1 MSDSSATRRDFLAGR
16 ALRDEIVAI
25 GQSTGD
31 AMLGEAEEP
40 RREPTSG
47 ATIRLATSAMA
58 TDFAVIL
65 NEAHRDDP
73 RQPLRWA
80 SEALDLIHLLEDQMS
95 VYRPHTEL
103 SQLNRV
109 AASRPVVVEERLFE
123 LLCCAREIWRE
134 TDGCFDPTSGP
145 LIALWRQ
152 CRKEVRLPT
161 EAELAE
167 RLALVGMQHVAF
179 PRSGCERIGERSR
192 AERGNEER
200 GNEEPSNPKRERGA
214 AERGSVE
221 RGSVEHSPSLTLRV
235 TFDRLGVEL
244 NLGSIGKGYAL
255 DRAAEIL
262 NEHELTEWLL
272 QGGHSSVI
280 ARGGHNGLPGWP
292 VGLRNPLLPQR
303 RLGTILLRDQALATS
318 GTAVQH
324 FRFEG
329 KRYGHIIDPR
339 TGWPTDTMLSVTV
352 LAPTAA
358 EADALSTAFF
368 VGGVEIARRYCSNH
382 QSVSALLI
390 PPPVGGQRL
399 EPINIGV
406 SEDALFWND
415 E

>member
-1 MSDSSATRRDFLAGR
+1 MPDSTANRRDFLAGR
-16 ALRDEIVAI
+16 ALRDEIVAV
-25 GQSTGD
+25 GQAAGD
-31 AMLGEAEEP
+31 AILGEPDEP

-47 ATIRLATSAMA
+47 ATVRLATSAMA
-58 TDFAVIL
+58 TNFAVIL

-80 SEALDLIHLLEDQMS
+80 SEALDVVHQLEDQMS

-103 SQLNRV
+103 SQLNQI
-109 AASRPVVVEERLFE
+109 AASRPVQVEERLFE
-123 LLCCAREIWRE
+123 LLCLARDISLE
-134 TDGCFDPTSGP
+134 TDGCFDPTSGQ

-152 CRKEVRLPT
+152 CRTEVRLPT
-161 EAELAE
+161 NAELAE
-167 RLALVGMQHVAF
+167 RLALVGMRHVSFGPNPSPLPLGEGGRRPGEGFEKVVASNQVCF
-179 PRSGCERIGERSR
+179 PHPSPLPKGEGT
-192 AERGNEER
+192 EQDT
-200 GNEEPSNPKRERGA
+200 
-214 AERGSVE
+214 SV
-221 RGSVEHSPSLTLRV
+221 S
-235 TFDRLGVEL
+235 FDRAGVEL

-255 DRAAEIL
+255 DRATEIL
-262 NEHELTEWLL
+262 NEHDLTEWLI
-272 QGGHSSVI
+272 QGGHSSVV

-303 RLGTILLRDQALATS
+303 RLGTILLCDQALATS

-339 TGWPTDTMLSVTV
+339 TGWPVDTMLSVTV

-368 VGGVEIARRYCSNH
+368 VGGVEIAERYCHNH
-382 QSVSALLI
+382 RSVSALLI

-399 EPINIGV
+399 EPVNLGIPP
-406 SEDALFWND
+406 EQLFWND

>member
-1 MSDSSATRRDFLAGR
+1 MDMSDPASSRRDFLAGR
-16 ALRDEIVAI
+16 ALRDEIVVV
-25 GQSTGD
+25 GQTAGD
-31 AMLGEAEEP
+31 AILESAGEP

-47 ATIRLATSAMA
+47 ATVRLATAAMA
-58 TDFAVIL
+58 TDFAVIF
-65 NEAHRDDP
+65 NEALPDDP
-73 RQPLRWA
+73 RQALRWA
-80 SEALDLIHLLEDQMS
+80 SEALDLVHLLEDQMS

-109 AASRPVVVEERLFE
+109 AASRPVQVEERLFE
-123 LLCCAREIWRE
+123 LLCLARDVSLE
-134 TDGCFDPTSGP
+134 TEGCFDPTSGQ

-161 EAELAE
+161 EAEITE
-167 RLALVGMQHVAF
+167 RLALVGMRHVLFEPDCSIAF
-179 PRSGCERIGERSR
+179 D
-192 AERGNEER
+192 
-200 GNEEPSNPKRERGA
+200 
-214 AERGSVE
+214 RGS
-221 RGSVEHSPSLTLRV
+221 
-235 TFDRLGVEL
+235 VEL

-262 NEHELTEWLL
+262 LEHDLTEWLL

-280 ARGGHNGLPGWP
+280 ARGGHNCLPGWP

-303 RLGTILLRDQALATS
+303 RLGTILLCDQALATS

-339 TGWPTDTMLSVTV
+339 IGWPSENLLSVTV

-368 VGGVEIARRYCSNH
+368 VGGVELAERYCSNH
-382 QSVSALLI
+382 RSVSALLI

-406 SEDALFWND
+406 PEESLFWND
-415 E
+415 DTVPRP

>member
-1 MSDSSATRRDFLAGR
+1 MGMGDSSATRRDFLAGR
-16 ALRDEIVAI
+16 VLRDEIVAV
-25 GQSTGD
+25 GEAAGD
-31 AMLGEAEEP
+31 AILGEADKP

-47 ATIRLATSAMA
+47 ATVRLATSAMA

-65 NEAHRDDP
+65 NEALPDDP

-80 SEALDLIHLLEDQMS
+80 SEALDLVHLLEDQMS

-109 AASRPVVVEERLFE
+109 AASRPVTVEERLFE
-123 LLCCAREIWRE
+123 LLCRAREIWRE
-134 TDGCFDPTSGP
+134 TDGCFEPTSGP

-161 EAELAE
+161 ELELAE
-167 RLALVGMQHVAF
+167 RLVLVGMQHVDF
-179 PRSGCERIGERSR
+179 R
-192 AERGNEER
+192 
-200 GNEEPSNPKRERGA
+200 
-214 AERGSVE
+214 
-221 RGSVEHSPSLTLRV
+221 SLTLRV
-235 TFDRLGVEL
+235 GSNERSPDSESQATDVTFDRAGVEL

-255 DRAAEIL
+255 DRAAEVL
-262 NEHELTEWLL
+262 LEHELTEWLI

-280 ARGGHNGLPGWP
+280 ARGGHNGLAGWP

-339 TGWPTDTMLSVTV
+339 TGWPTDDMLSVTV

-368 VGGVEIARRYCSNH
+368 VGGVELAKRYCSNH
-382 QSVSALLI
+382 RSVSALLI
-390 PPPVGGQRL
+390 PPPTGGQRL

-406 SEDALFWND
+406 PNDILFWND

>member
-1 MSDSSATRRDFLAGR
+1 MSDPIPTRRDFLAGR
-16 ALRDEIVAI
+16 ALRDEIVAV
-25 GQSTGD
+25 GQATGD
-31 AMLGEAEEP
+31 AIFGSDDEP
-40 RREPTSG
+40 RREPASG
-47 ATIRLATSAMA
+47 ATVRLATAAMA

-65 NEAHRDDP
+65 NEALPDDP

-80 SEALDLIHLLEDQMS
+80 SEALDVVHLLEDQMS

-103 SQLNRV
+103 SQLNRI
-109 AASRPVVVEERLFE
+109 AASRPVPVEERLFE
-123 LLCCAREIWRE
+123 LLCFARDISLE
-134 TDGCFDPTSGP
+134 TDGCFDPTSGQ

-161 EAELAE
+161 EAEIAE
-167 RLALVGMQHVAF
+167 RLALVGMRHVTFAG
-179 PRSGCERIGERSR
+179 RT
-192 AERGNEER
+192 
-200 GNEEPSNPKRERGA
+200 NPKRERGS
-214 AERGSVE
+214 G
-221 RGSVEHSPSLTLRV
+221 EHSPSLSLRV
-235 TFDRLGVEL
+235 SEDDEPSESTISFDTRGVEL
-244 NLGSIGKGYAL
+244 NLGSIGKGHAL

-280 ARGGHNGLPGWP
+280 ARGRHNGLPGWP
-292 VGLRNPLLPQR
+292 IGLRNPLLPQR

-382 QSVSALLI
+382 RSVSALLI
-390 PPPVGGQRL
+390 PPPAGGQRL
-399 EPINIGV
+399 EPVNLGIPPEQI
-406 SEDALFWND
+406 FWND

>member
-1 MSDSSATRRDFLAGR
+1 MCSSD
-16 ALRDEIVAI
+16 
-25 GQSTGD
+25 
-31 AMLGEAEEP
+31 
-40 RREPTSG
+40 
-47 ATIRLATSAMA
+47 
-58 TDFAVIL
+58 L

-80 SEALDLIHLLEDQMS
+80 SEALDLVHLLEDQMS

-103 SQLNRV
+103 SQLNRM
-109 AASRPVVVEERLFE
+109 AASRPVQVEERLFE
-123 LLCCAREIWRE
+123 LLCLARDISLE
-134 TDGCFDPTSGP
+134 TEGCFDPTSGQ

-167 RLALVGMQHVAF
+167 RLALVGIGHVVF
-179 PRSGCERIGERSR
+179 VQET
-192 AERGNEER
+192 
-200 GNEEPSNPKRERGA
+200 NPKRQRGKAEHTSHENESDELWPGER
-214 AERGSVE
+214 
-221 RGSVEHSPSLTLRV
+221 SPSLTLRV
-235 TFDRLGVEL
+235 GESALSFDRAGVEL
-244 NLGSIGKGYAL
+244 NLGSLGKGYAL

-262 NEHELTEWLL
+262 IEHELTEWLI

-292 VGLRNPLLPQR
+292 IGLRNPLLPQR

-368 VGGVEIARRYCSNH
+368 VGGVEIAERYCSNH
-382 QSVSALLI
+382 PLVSALLI
-390 PPPVGGQRL
+390 PPPANGQRL
-399 EPINIGV
+399 QPINLGISDDV
-406 SEDALFWND
+406 LFWND
-415 E
+415 K

>member
-1 MSDSSATRRDFLAGR
+1 MPDSTANRRDFLAGR
-16 ALRDEIVAI
+16 ALRDEIVTV
-25 GQSTGD
+25 GQSVGE
-31 AMLGEAEEP
+31 AILGEADEP

-47 ATIRLATSAMA
+47 ATVRLATAAMA
-58 TDFAVIL
+58 TNFAVIL

-80 SEALDLIHLLEDQMS
+80 SEALDVVHRLEEQIS

-103 SQLNRV
+103 SQLNRQ
-109 AASRPVVVEERLFE
+109 AASHPMPVERRLFE
-123 LLCCAREIWRE
+123 LLCLARDISRE
-134 TDGCFDPTSGP
+134 TAGCFDPTSGQ

-152 CRKEVRLPT
+152 CRKEARLPT
-161 EAELAE
+161 DTEIAE

-179 PRSGCERIGERSR
+179 G
-192 AERGNEER
+192 ADD
-200 GNEEPSNPKRERGA
+200 PS
-214 AERGSVE
+214 SI
-221 RGSVEHSPSLTLRV
+221 TY
-235 TFDRLGVEL
+235 DRPGVEL

-262 NEHELTEWLL
+262 NEHDLTEWLI

-280 ARGGHNGLPGWP
+280 ARGGHNELPGWP

-303 RLGTILLRDQALATS
+303 RFGTILLCDQALATS

-339 TGWPTDTMLSVTV
+339 TGWPVDNMLSVTV

-368 VGGVEIARRYCSNH
+368 VGGVELAERYCSNH
-382 QSVSALLI
+382 RSVSALLI
-390 PPPVGGQRL
+390 PPPSGGQRL
-399 EPINIGV
+399 EPVNLGIPPEQI
-406 SEDALFWND
+406 FWND

>member
-1 MSDSSATRRDFLAGR
+1 MSDPIPTRRDFLAGR
-16 ALRDEIVAI
+16 ALRDEIVAV
-25 GQSTGD
+25 GQAAGD
-31 AMLGEAEEP
+31 AIFETADEP

-47 ATIRLATSAMA
+47 ATIRLATAAMA

-65 NEAHRDDP
+65 NEALPDDP

-80 SEALDLIHLLEDQMS
+80 SEALDVVHLLEDQMS

-109 AASRPVVVEERLFE
+109 AVSRPVRVEERLFE
-123 LLCCAREIWRE
+123 LLCLARDLSQE
-134 TDGCFDPTSGP
+134 TDGCFDPTSGQ

-161 EAELAE
+161 DAELLE
-167 RLALVGMQHVAF
+167 RLDLVGMRHVKF
-179 PRSGCERIGERSR
+179 GTETSPLPVGEGTGHDTSISFVR
-192 AERGNEER
+192 
-200 GNEEPSNPKRERGA
+200 P
-214 AERGSVE
+214 
-221 RGSVEHSPSLTLRV
+221 
-235 TFDRLGVEL
+235 GVEL

-262 NEHELTEWLL
+262 NEHDLTEWLL

-339 TGWPTDTMLSVTV
+339 TGWPTDNMLSVTV

-368 VGGVEIARRYCSNH
+368 VGGVELAERYCSNH
-382 QSVSALLI
+382 RSVSAMLI
-390 PPPVGGQRL
+390 PPPTGGQRL
-399 EPINIGV
+399 EPLNLGIP
-406 SEDALFWND
+406 SEQIFWND

>member
-1 MSDSSATRRDFLAGR
+1 MHGLCDFAGPTLQRVTTGTEMRQMPDSTANRRDFLAGR
-16 ALRDEIVAI
+16 ALRDEIVTV
-25 GQSTGD
+25 GQSVGE
-31 AMLGEAEEP
+31 AILGEADEP

-47 ATIRLATSAMA
+47 ATVRLATSAMA

-80 SEALDLIHLLEDQMS
+80 SEALDVVHRLEDQMS

-103 SQLNRV
+103 SQLNRK
-109 AASRPVVVEERLFE
+109 AASNPVSVEQRLFG
-123 LLCCAREIWRE
+123 LLCRARNISVE
-134 TDGCFDPTSGP
+134 TDGCFDPTSGQ

-161 EAELAE
+161 EAELTE
-167 RLALVGMQHVAF
+167 RLALVGMRH
-179 PRSGCERIGERSR
+179 
-192 AERGNEER
+192 
-200 GNEEPSNPKRERGA
+200 
-214 AERGSVE
+214 
-221 RGSVEHSPSLTLRV
+221 V
-235 TFDRLGVEL
+235 TFNADEEFSVSYDRPGVEL

-262 NEHELTEWLL
+262 NEHDLSEWLI

-280 ARGGHNGLPGWP
+280 ARGGHNELPGWP
-292 VGLRNPLLPQR
+292 IGLRNPLLPQR
-303 RLGTILLRDQALATS
+303 RFGTILLRDQALATS

-329 KRYGHIIDPR
+329 QRYGHIIDPR
-339 TGWPTDTMLSVTV
+339 TGWPVDNMLSVTV

-368 VGGVEIARRYCSNH
+368 VGGVELAERYCSNH
-382 QSVSALLI
+382 RSVSALLI
-390 PPPVGGQRL
+390 PPPSGGQRL
-399 EPINIGV
+399 EPVNLGIPPEQI
-406 SEDALFWND
+406 FWND

>member
-1 MSDSSATRRDFLAGR
+1 MTDPIPNRRDFLAGR
-16 ALRDEIVAI
+16 ALRDEIVAV
-25 GQSTGD
+25 GQATGD
-31 AMLGEAEEP
+31 AIFGAEDEP

-65 NEAHRDDP
+65 NEALPDDP

-80 SEALDLIHLLEDQMS
+80 SEALDVVHLLEDQMS

-103 SQLNRV
+103 SQLNQV
-109 AASRPVVVEERLFE
+109 AASRPVQVEERLFE
-123 LLCCAREIWRE
+123 LLCHARDIALE
-134 TDGCFDPTSGP
+134 TDGCFDPTSGQ

-152 CRKEVRLPT
+152 CRKEVRLPM
-161 EAELAE
+161 AEELSE
-167 RLALVGMQHVAF
+167 RLALVGMRQVKF
-179 PRSGCERIGERSR
+179 GEQT
-192 AERGNEER
+192 
-200 GNEEPSNPKRERGA
+200 NPKRQRGPNER
-214 AERGSVE
+214 
-221 RGSVEHSPSLTLRV
+221 SPSLTLRV
-235 TFDRLGVEL
+235 SQESEPSESKIWFDQPGVEL

-262 NEHELTEWLL
+262 LEHELTEWLI

-280 ARGGHNGLPGWP
+280 ARGGHNELPGWP

-339 TGWPTDTMLSVTV
+339 TGWPTETMLSVTV

-368 VGGVEIARRYCSNH
+368 VGGVELAERYCSNH
-382 QSVSALLI
+382 RSVSALLI
-390 PPPVGGQRL
+390 PPPTAGQRL
-399 EPINIGV
+399 EPVNIGV
-406 SEDALFWND
+406 PPEQIFWND

>member
-1 MSDSSATRRDFLAGR
+1 MSDPAPSRRDFLAGR
-16 ALRDEIVAI
+16 ALRDEIVAV
-25 GQSTGD
+25 GQAAGD
-31 AMLGEAEEP
+31 AIFETTDGP

-47 ATIRLATSAMA
+47 ATVRLATAAMA
-58 TDFAVIL
+58 TDFAVIV
-65 NEAHRDDP
+65 NEALPDDP

-80 SEALDLIHLLEDQMS
+80 SEALDVVHLLEDQMS
-95 VYRPHTEL
+95 VYRPHSEL

-109 AASRPVVVEERLFE
+109 AASRPVQVEERLFE
-123 LLCCAREIWRE
+123 LLCRARGIALE
-134 TDGCFDPTSGP
+134 TDGRFDPTSGQ
-145 LIALWRQ
+145 LISLWRQ

-161 EAELAE
+161 EAELSE
-167 RLALVGMQHVAF
+167 RLALVGIRHVELADGSIAF
-179 PRSGCERIGERSR
+179 AR
-192 AERGNEER
+192 A
-200 GNEEPSNPKRERGA
+200 
-214 AERGSVE
+214 
-221 RGSVEHSPSLTLRV
+221 
-235 TFDRLGVEL
+235 GVEL

-262 NEHELTEWLL
+262 LEHELTEWLI

-292 VGLRNPLLPQR
+292 VGLRNPLLPLR
-303 RLGTILLRDQALATS
+303 RLGTIVLRDQALATS

-339 TGWPTDTMLSVTV
+339 TGWPTDNMLSVTV

-368 VGGVEIARRYCSNH
+368 VGGVELAERYCSNH
-382 QSVSALLI
+382 RSVSALLI
-390 PPPVGGQRL
+390 PPPTGGQRL

-406 SEDALFWND
+406 PEESLFWND
-415 E
+415 DTVPRRARYEVHSSFVIESQL

>member
-1 MSDSSATRRDFLAGR
+1 MPDSTANRRDFLAGR
-16 ALRDEIVAI
+16 ALRDEIVAV
-25 GQSTGD
+25 GQAAGD
-31 AMLGEAEEP
+31 AILGESDEP

-47 ATIRLATSAMA
+47 ATVRLATSAMA

-80 SEALDLIHLLEDQMS
+80 SEALDVVHLLEEQIS

-103 SQLNRV
+103 SQLNRN
-109 AASRPVVVEERLFE
+109 AASLPVQVEERLFE
-123 LLCCAREIWRE
+123 LLSLARDISLE
-134 TDGCFDPTSGP
+134 TDGCFDPTSGQ

-161 EAELAE
+161 NTEIAE
-167 RLALVGMQHVAF
+167 RFALVGMSHVTM
-179 PRSGCERIGERSR
+179 GIDG
-192 AERGNEER
+192 
-200 GNEEPSNPKRERGA
+200 EPSIF
-214 AERGSVE
+214 
-221 RGSVEHSPSLTLRV
+221 
-235 TFDRLGVEL
+235 FDRPGVEL

-262 NEHELTEWLL
+262 IENDLTEWLV

-339 TGWPTDTMLSVTV
+339 TGWPTDSMLSVTV

-368 VGGVEIARRYCSNH
+368 VGGVELAERYCSNH
-382 QSVSALLI
+382 RSVSALLI
-390 PPPVGGQRL
+390 PPPSGGQRL
-399 EPINIGV
+399 EPVNLGIPPEQI
-406 SEDALFWND
+406 FWND

>member
-1 MSDSSATRRDFLAGR
+1 MSLPSDQPPSRRDFLAGR
-16 ALRDEIVAI
+16 ALRDEIVTV
-25 GQSTGD
+25 GQAAGD
-31 AMLGEAEEP
+31 ALLGEADEP

-47 ATIRLATSAMA
+47 ATVRLATAAMA

-65 NEAHRDDP
+65 NEALPDDP

-80 SEALDLIHLLEDQMS
+80 SEALDLVHLLEDQMS

-109 AASRPVVVEERLFE
+109 AASRLVQVEERLFE
-123 LLCCAREIWRE
+123 LLRLTRDVSLE
-134 TDGCFDPTSGP
+134 TEGCFDPTSGQ

-167 RLALVGMQHVAF
+167 RLALVGMQHVVFA
-179 PRSGCERIGERSR
+179 GLANG
-192 AERGNEER
+192 A
-200 GNEEPSNPKRERGA
+200 EPSNPKRERG
-214 AERGSVE
+214 SVE
-221 RGSVEHSPSLTLRV
+221 RSPSLTLRV
-235 TFDRLGVEL
+235 TFDRPNVEL

-262 NEHELTEWLL
+262 NEHDLTEWLL

-303 RLGTILLRDQALATS
+303 RLGTILLCDQALATS

-339 TGWPTDTMLSVTV
+339 TGWPTENMLSVTV

-368 VGGVEIARRYCSNH
+368 VGGVELAERYCSNH
-382 QSVSALLI
+382 RSVSALLI
-390 PPPVGGQRL
+390 PPPVIGQRL
-399 EPINIGV
+399 EPVNLGIPPEQI
-406 SEDALFWND
+406 FWND

>member
-1 MSDSSATRRDFLAGR
+1 MSDSIANRRDFLAGR
-16 ALRDEIVAI
+16 ALRDEIVAV
-25 GQSTGD
+25 GQGVGD
-31 AMLGEAEEP
+31 ALLDTTDEQ

-47 ATIRLATSAMA
+47 ATVRLTTSAMA

-65 NEAHRDDP
+65 NEAHPDDR

-80 SEALDLIHLLEDQMS
+80 SEALDLIHVLEDQMS
-95 VYRPHTEL
+95 AYRPHSEL

-109 AASRPVVVEERLFE
+109 AASRPVQVEKRLFE
-123 LLCCAREIWRE
+123 LLSLARDISME
-134 TDGCFDPTSGP
+134 TDGCFDPTSGQ

-161 EAELAE
+161 ETELVE
-167 RLALVGMQHVAF
+167 RLALVGMRQVSF
-179 PRSGCERIGERSR
+179 GTVSSPLPVGE
-192 AERGNEER
+192 GT
-200 GNEEPSNPKRERGA
+200 GQD
-214 AERGSVE
+214 
-221 RGSVEHSPSLTLRV
+221 TLIA
-235 TFDRLGVEL
+235 FDRAGVEL

-262 NEHELTEWLL
+262 IEHELTEWLI

-280 ARGGHNGLPGWP
+280 ARGGHNGLSGWP
-292 VGLRNPLLPQR
+292 IGLRNPLLPQR

-339 TGWPTDTMLSVTV
+339 TGWPVDNMLSVTV

-368 VGGVEIARRYCSNH
+368 VGGVELAERYCSNH
-382 QSVSALLI
+382 PLVAAVLI
-390 PPPVGGQRL
+390 PPPIHGQRL
-399 EPINIGV
+399 QPVNLGI
-406 SEDALFWND
+406 SEDVLFWND